1 MNRLTQTNP
10 RPFQRFQAHGS
21 AKGFLGWSIAK
32 TVVKSWIKKLPF
44 FLEMDYFR
52 RRAYESPLFDM
63 TVKPLADTL
72 AEWPKALVLDITN
85 RCNAKCVWCPQP
97 RLKDLGAMQMPLF
110 KKIIDNYATRGGIIR
125 FGTFGEPL
133 MDKTFVQKIE
143 YLKQFPSIHKV
154 ELLTNA
160 FFLNEKISSMLI
172 DNGVDVEISLD
183 ELEKTTFE
191 EIKKMSYDVVRTNI
205 LRFLELNDAAQN
217 PVRVNF
223 RVKSSLS
230 RKETMAHELFAKI
243 TAHQCTVEVTPIE
256 EDNISNWAGEFDK
269 DSFYE
274 EHMHRSDIT
283 KTYNY
288 KQFNLSNTA
297 PCNQLWKWL
306 VVNWDGRVV
315 LCCVDMFATEVMGD
329 LQENTIEEIWNG
341 PVLTELREKMVQ
353 RKRFE
358 IPTCKNCDLHLGW
371 QNLKIYYNKEGEFIS
386 TRNFIS

>member
-288 KQFNLSNTA
+288 KQFNLSNKA

>member
-1 MNRLTQTNP
+1 
-10 RPFQRFQAHGS
+10 
-21 AKGFLGWSIAK
+21 
-32 TVVKSWIKKLPF
+32 
-44 FLEMDYFR
+44 
-52 RRAYESPLFDM
+52 
-63 TVKPLADTL
+63 
-72 AEWPKALVLDITN
+72 
-85 RCNAKCVWCPQP
+85 
-97 RLKDLGAMQMPLF
+97 
-110 KKIIDNYATRGGIIR
+110 
-125 FGTFGEPL
+125 

-288 KQFNLSNTA
+288 KQFNLSNKA